1 MLLALF
7 KECIVVKIR
16 EGLPLVDGQTTQ
28 ADSASL
34 AAKIATYRRR
44 KRSVADNKTDLAEK
58 VAEKLVAKGAK
69 QASQPDLTLP
79 PLYAKL
85 HDDIKKQLSPN
96 QLVSN
101 KLASDINYAEYSGNS
116 SHQQE
121 QHQIKPNTALADNL
135 NHKLNQ
141 INNASEH
148 TPNNSQASTLASSNT
163 ATNNP
168 TKAVTPHTPD
178 TQNHNVSNADVVS
191 ADVVSADV
199 VSNVKNDI
207 ANDVANID
215 IPTWLSRVADRIGES
230 SLPKLTKSVQ
240 LIQQLNVQDEN
251 ARSNAFATG
260 IGMTD
265 ILTYLYQDEDALVA
279 SMLYRSARKTLISLE
294 KIKQHFGT
302 NISTLVAATLAMG
315 QLSETI
321 EKNQRLEDQIINN
334 QREQLTNIYSMLI
347 TVTNDVRVVLIK
359 LAERT
364 FAMRELSFSSA
375 QRQKRV
381 AREVMTIYAPLAHRL
396 GIAQMKWELEDL
408 AFRYLAPER
417 YKEIAKLLAE
427 KRSEREAYIE
437 RVQDQLRQS
446 LVAANIEGEVSGRVK
461 HIYSIYRKMKL
472 KSLSFD
478 QLYDIRALRVLLPTQ
493 SDCYHVLGLV
503 HSLWR
508 HIPEQFDDYITN
520 PKTNGY
526 RSLHTAVIAENK
538 SLEVQ
543 IRTHEMHFEA
553 ELGMCAHVNYKEGGK
568 NNDTYL
574 NQRISSLRHLL
585 SLHSDSI
592 KNTPEYDLHKHTTT
606 DEAHAL
612 KSELDEEEQ
621 LVDFDEFKR
630 IYVFS
635 RDGDITELPKG
646 ATVLD
651 FAYYVHTQVGNRA
664 QAARVNKRHVPL
676 TYELKTGEQVEI
688 ITKASREPNRDWL
701 VPSLGYIHTSRAR
714 SKLRQWFNRLD
725 RDKNID
731 IGRQI
736 LTKELERLSVHPKS
750 IDLNDYLRHF
760 NVNQADDIL
769 VGLVTGDIG
778 LHQLTNHISRQLDL
792 EPAPELQTIKPSVH
806 PKATGKLDA
815 YKICV
820 DGLDNIEVNLAKCC
834 SPVRGE
840 PIAGYITQTKGV
852 SIHHRGCN
860 EYARLIDKD
869 PARQIDATWYA
880 DLGQAQA
887 VAIYV
892 EAYDRRGLL
901 RDLTQVI
908 DKEDINIR
916 QVNTLST
923 EDDIAQLKL
932 HIEVVGLSQLSK
944 LLAKIEAQ
952 PGILQVRRAVG

>member
-1 MLLALF
+1 M
-7 KECIVVKIR
+7 VKIR

-44 KRSVADNKTDLAEK
+44 KQPISDSQTNLP
-58 VAEKLVAKGAK
+58 EKLATKVDKKVSKANLTE
-69 QASQPDLTLP
+69 QPAYT
-79 PLYAKL
+79 KL
-85 HDDIKKQLSPN
+85 HDDIKKQLSSN
-96 QLVSN
+96 QLASN
-101 KLASDINYAEYSGNS
+101 KLPSDVNYSEYAGNS
-116 SHQQE
+116 SQHTQQE
-121 QHQIKPNTALADNL
+121 Q
-135 NHKLNQ
+135 HKLNQ

-148 TPNNSQASTLASSNT
+148 TQNNSQASLASSNT
-163 ATNNP
+163 VINANTAINANATNND
-168 TKAVTPHTPD
+168 KAVTAPHSYV
-178 TQNHNVSNADVVS
+178 QNHTDISN
-191 ADVVSADV
+191 ADV

-215 IPTWLSRVADRIGES
+215 IPTWLSRVADRIGET

-240 LIQQLNVQDEN
+240 LIQQLNIQDEN

-302 NISTLVAATLAMG
+302 NISTLVEATLAMG

-364 FAMRELSFSSA
+364 FAMRELSFSTA

-446 LVAANIEGEVSGRVK
+446 LLEANIEGEVSGRVK

-568 NNDTYL
+568 KNDTYL

-592 KNTPEYDLHKHTTT
+592 KNSPEYDLNKHQGTS
-606 DEAHAL
+606 DDAQLL
-612 KSELDEEEQ
+612 KGELKGDLRGDIDEEEQ

-778 LHQLTNHISRQLDL
+778 LHQLTNHISKQLDL
-792 EPAPELQTIKPSVH
+792 EPEPDLQTIKPSVH

-820 DGLDNIEVNLAKCC
+820 DGLDNIDINLAKCC

-840 PIAGYITQTKGV
+840 PIAGYITQSKGI

-869 PARQIDATWYA
+869 PARQIEATWYA